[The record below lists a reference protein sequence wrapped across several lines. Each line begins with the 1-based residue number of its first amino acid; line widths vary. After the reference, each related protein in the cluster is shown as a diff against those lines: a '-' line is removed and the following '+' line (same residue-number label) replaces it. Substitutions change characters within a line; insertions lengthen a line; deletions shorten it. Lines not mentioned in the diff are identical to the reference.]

1 MRILYDGE
9 KRYVGVTITRT
20 DEEEFTIETAQ
31 YEICDTKGNT
41 IVAKTDAIND
51 DPDVMMLFDTTLE
64 AIETCNRY
72 WVFFYIGITDSD
84 EIIMVKVEVDVT
96 R

>member
-9 KRYVGVTITRT
+9 KRYVGITITRT

-31 YEICDTKGNT
+31 YEITNTKGET

-51 DPDVMMLFDTTLE
+51 DPDVMMLFDTTLDG
-64 AIETCNRY
+64 IETCNRY
-72 WVFFYIGITDSD
+72 WVFFYIEITGSD
-84 EIIMVKVEVDVT
+84 EVMMVKVEVDVT
-96 R
+96 K